1 MYADGFSRHFLNNQI
16 CVRNTVINMKKMAAS
31 SRSMAMDYAI
41 REVSVPA
48 AAAAKRG
55 MKMYNFNIG
64 DPNKWDFETPEYFK
78 ATLREAVDRTDN
90 GYGDS
95 QGDIALREAIVAR
108 EKEKHGATIHAEN
121 VYVTNGV
128 SEGINVTMA
137 TLLEP
142 GDEVLIPG
150 PGYPSYS
157 QYIGFY
163 GGKGVPYRQIEE
175 ENWKPDVD
183 MIRKNLS
190 DRTKAIVVINPN
202 NPTSAVYDEKTIR
215 EIGDISAEYGI
226 PMISDEIY
234 DKLMFDGDFFS
245 ASELPSDVP
254 RIIFNGFSKVNLMPG
269 WREGYCYFMDEDDS
283 MSEIREGMMK
293 QFRARIC
300 PNVPCQEA
308 ARASLQGPQDYIV
321 EMNRKLK
328 ERGEF
333 SYKRLNEIP
342 GISTNK
348 ARGAFY
354 MFPKVE
360 LTDWKTDKD
369 FVVDLINEEGI
380 VFVHGSGFCSTYGKG
395 HFRTILLPPMDVLAE
410 AYDKL
415 EKFMIRHR
423 K

>member
-1 MYADGFSRHFLNNQI
+1 
-16 CVRNTVINMKKMAAS
+16 MKKMKAS
-31 SRSMAMDYAI
+31 KRSMAMDYAI
-41 REVSVPA
+41 REVTVPA

-55 MKMYNFNIG
+55 MKLYNFNIG

-95 QGDIALREAIVAR
+95 QGDLALREAIVER
-108 EKEKHGATIHAEN
+108 EREKHGAVIEAKDIYITS
-121 VYVTNGV
+121 GV
-128 SEGINVTMA
+128 SEGINVTLA

-157 QYIGFY
+157 QYIGFH
-163 GGKGVPYRQIEE
+163 GGVGIPYRQIEE
-175 ENWKPDVD
+175 EDWKPDVD
-183 MIRKNLS
+183 AIRKS
-190 DRTKAIVVINPN
+190 ISKKTKAIVVINPN

-215 EIGDISAEYGI
+215 AIGDIAAEHQV
-226 PMISDEIY
+226 PLISDEIY
-234 DKLMFDGDFFS
+234 DKLVFDGDFFS

-269 WREGYCYFMDEDDS
+269 WREGYCYFMDESGLMD
-283 MSEIREGMMK
+283 EIREGMMK

-321 EMNRKLK
+321 DMNNRLK
-328 ERGEF
+328 KRGDF

-348 ARGAFY
+348 AKGAFY

-369 FVVDLINEEGI
+369 FVIDLINEEG
-380 VFVHGSGFCSTYGKG
+380 VVLVHGSGFCSTYGQG
-395 HFRTILLPPMDVLAE
+395 HFRTILLPPLEVLEE

-415 EKFMIRHR
+415 ERFMIRHR